1 MFLSIIHCPQQSST
15 GYGRV
20 REMYTEGERAYFK
33 GDYAEA
39 VKKLNIA
46 DRIVRGMPNDYSA
59 ELESS
64 RGANAPAVPPVGHTA
79 P

>member
-1 MFLSIIHCPQQSST
+1 MFLSIIHCPRQSST

-20 REMYTEGERAYFK
+20 QEMYTEGERAYFK

-46 DRIVRGMPNDYSA
+46 DRIVREMPNDYSA

-64 RGANAPAVPPVGHTA
+64 RSATVPAEPPAGHPAP
-79 P
+79 